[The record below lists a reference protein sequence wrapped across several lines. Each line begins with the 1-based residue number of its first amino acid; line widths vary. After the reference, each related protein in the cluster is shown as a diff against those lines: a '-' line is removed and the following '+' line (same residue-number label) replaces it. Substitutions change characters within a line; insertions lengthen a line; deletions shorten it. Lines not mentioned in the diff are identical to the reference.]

1 MSTPLAVPPALWMS
15 RVLVAAGIYNMVW
28 GAWTILA
35 PGASL
40 RLGGLPDDPV
50 VQPIWQCLG
59 MVIGV
64 YGIGYWLSARDPFR
78 HWIIILV
85 GLLGKVLG
93 PIGYVYSVYRGV
105 LPPDGFKTLLT
116 NDLIWWVPFTV
127 ILWRAALWHDASS
140 AVTATGTALRT
151 LIGSTGRT
159 LADLSAGQRVLVVF
173 LRHSGCTFCREALA
187 DLAKARTTIEQSG
200 TRIALIFMSS
210 DDDMRPLVEKY
221 GIADLPRYSD
231 PQRQLYQEFDLLPG
245 GPSQLMGPKVWWRGF
260 LTAISAGHGFGGIK
274 ESVFQMPGSF
284 LVEDGRIKRAYR
296 HQTAA
301 DRPDY
306 AELACPLP
314 GPGDR

>member
-1 MSTPLAVPPALWMS
+1 MS
-15 RVLVAAGIYNMVW
+15 RVLIAAGIYNMVW

-127 ILWRAALWHDASS
+127 ILWRAALWHDASA
-140 AVTATGTALRT
+140 AVAATGSGLRT

-159 LADLSAGQRVLVVF
+159 LAELSTGQRVLVVF

-200 TRIALIFMSS
+200 TRIALISMSA

-221 GIADLPRYSD
+221 GIGDLPRFSD

-245 GPSQLMGPKVWWRGF
+245 DPSQLMGPKVWWRGF
-260 LTAISAGHGFGGIK
+260 LAAISAGHGFGGIK

-284 LVEDGRIKRAYR
+284 LVEDGRILRAYR

-314 GPGDR
+314 SPGDR